1 MIAISTTYMI
11 LHKLKYQPIGRRA
24 KKANPTGGGAN
35 NPNSSASDVY
45 GAAKVGFDA
54 NLKAATEYTDVTTR
68 LNLGLAEQD
77 VFQRKLIASTVDVV
91 KQITILEEREAK
103 LTSAFKT
110 GTRELALRSAAFN
123 TIQEGLGATSDEMA
137 QYRLTMEKTFG
148 LSGKIFAKAAANGN
162 QWAKGQITAFNYLSK
177 NTNLSADQQASL
189 QLYAAGAGRS
199 LEEQIVATKAMAES
213 MGDLITESTSFEE
226 IMQGISSLSSDI
238 RSQYNKIPA
247 SLEKAVLK
255 SKQLGV
261 SMEQLHQSGK
271 SLLDIESSVGKEIEY
286 QLLSGQRLVKNG
298 KSLTNAYRE
307 ATLAGDMEQQ
317 ADIMKDV
324 LETQSATLDGNN
336 MLAKQALAD
345 SMGLQLKDLMYMNEK
360 KHLQEQIT
368 ESMGDAYDLNT
379 IMERPDAKK
388 KFELELID
396 KSKSTDPQIKA
407 AAEKTLAALEKL
419 TKSDDNRRSPAE
431 NTNKIL
437 TSMQDQ
443 GLNVRVLG
451 RDNKGNPL
459 KPTQANLA
467 SGSAKLQTAASA
479 SSNFANVMMKPFD
492 FTKDDIYIKFI
503 GGLNE
508 SSIKTKI
515 LTDNFSTLG
524 ENLPLLSDVIVKG
537 IGTVEKLLDKITGG
551 NENAIENKVTQT
563 SPDVG
568 GAPPITVP
576 DAVIGVNDGII
587 KFNDKDKLTVVASPF
602 GTMNEKVAD
611 KITNPAG
618 GGSSMDMNTI
628 VAAIQKALGNINITV
643 ALDPMAIDKEIK
655 FRQGSLNS

>member
-11 LHKLKYQPIGRRA
+11 LHKLKYDPIGRSG
-24 KKANPTGGGAN
+24 TGGN
-35 NPNSSASDVY
+35 TNQNPSAADV
-45 GAAKVGFDA
+45 GKAAAKGTIDA
-54 NLKAATEYTDVTTR
+54 LKAATEYTDATIR

-77 VFQRKLIASTVDVV
+77 TFQRKLIASVSSVV
-91 KQITILEEREAK
+91 EQITILEQREAK

-123 TIQEGLGATSDEMA
+123 TIQSGLGATSDEMA

-148 LSGKIFAKAAANGN
+148 LSGKIFAKGAAEGN
-162 QWAKGQITAFNYLSK
+162 KWVKGQITAFNYLSK
-177 NTNLSADQQASL
+177 NTNLSADSQASL

-213 MGDLITESTSFEE
+213 MGDVITESTSIEE
-226 IMQGISSLSSDI
+226 ILQGVASLSSDI
-238 RSQYNKIPA
+238 RSQYNKMPG

-379 IMERPDAKK
+379 IMDDPSKK
-388 KFELELID
+388 KAFELELID
-396 KSKSTDPQIKA
+396 KSKGTGEQAEA
-407 AAEKTLAALEKL
+407 AKKTLEALDKL
-419 TKSDDNRRSPAE
+419 AKSDENRRSPAE
-431 NTNKIL
+431 NINKLLI
-437 TSMQDQ
+437 SMQDQ
-443 GLNVRVLG
+443 GLNVRILG
-451 RDNKGNPL
+451 KDANGKVNL
-459 KPTQANLA
+459 PTTANLA
-467 SGSAKLQTAASA
+467 AADKQLKSTAASG
-479 SSNFANVMMKPFD
+479 SNFANVMMKPFD
-492 FTKDDIYIKFI
+492 FTKDDSYIKFI

-508 SSIKTKI
+508 SSIKTAI
-515 LTDNFSTLG
+515 LVDNFSTLSK
-524 ENLPLLSDVIVKG
+524 NLPLLSTYMNSLSVSVKS
-537 IGTVEKLLDKITGG
+537 LLDNITGG
-551 NENAIENKVTQT
+551 NKNAITENKVTQT
-563 SPDVG
+563 SPGVASTGTATND
-568 GAPPITVP
+568 
-576 DAVIGVNDGII
+576 DAVVGINDGII

-611 KITNPAG
+611 KITNPTS

-628 VAAIQKALGNINITV
+628 VAAIQSALGNINITV

>member
-11 LHKLKYQPIGRRA
+11 LHKLKYQPIGQGA
-24 KKANPTGGGAN
+24 TGTGGSKN
-35 NPNSSASDVY
+35 TNPSAKDVTD
-45 GAAKVGFDA
+45 AAQVGLST
-54 NLKAATEYTDVTTR
+54 NLKAATEYTDATTR

-77 VFQRKLIASTVDVV
+77 KFQRKLIASVADVV
-91 KQITILEEREAK
+91 EQITILEQREAK

-123 TIQEGLGATSDEMA
+123 TIQSGLGATSDEMA

-148 LSGKIFAKAAANGN
+148 LSGKIFAKGAAEGN
-162 QWAKGQITAFNYLSK
+162 KWVKGQITAFNYLSK
-177 NTNLSADQQASL
+177 NTNLSADSQASL

-213 MGDLITESTSFEE
+213 MGDVITESTTVEE
-226 IMQGISSLSSDI
+226 ILQGVASLSSDI

-307 ATLAGDMEQQ
+307 ATLAGNMEQQ

-379 IMERPDAKK
+379 IMDDPSKK
-388 KFELELID
+388 KAFELELID
-396 KSKSTDPQIKA
+396 KSKGTGEQAEA
-407 AAEKTLAALEKL
+407 AKKTLVALEKL
-419 TKSDDNRRSPAE
+419 AKSDENRRSPAE
-431 NTNKIL
+431 NIEKRLI
-437 TSMQDQ
+437 SMQDQ
-443 GLNVRVLG
+443 GLNVRILG
-451 RDNKGNPL
+451 KDAKGNVN
-459 KPTQANLA
+459 KPTATNLA
-467 SGSAKLQTAASA
+467 SGSAKLQSIASG
-479 SSNFANVMMKPFD
+479 SNNFANVMMKPFD
-492 FTKDDIYIKFI
+492 FTKDDSYIKFI

-508 SSIKTKI
+508 SSIKISI
-515 LTDNFSTLG
+515 LKDNFSDLG
-524 ENLPLLSDVIVKG
+524 DNLPLLNDVIIKG
-537 IGTVEKLLDKITGG
+537 IETVGTVLEKITGG
-551 NENAIENKVTQT
+551 NKNAIEQNKVTQI
-563 SPDVG
+563 SPEG
-568 GAPPITVP
+568 AGPAGAPVNH
-576 DAVIGVNDGII
+576 DAVVGINDGVI

-611 KITNPAG
+611 KITNPTG

-628 VAAIQKALGNINITV
+628 VAAIQSALGNINITV